1 MCMYQCVCVSV
12 RGCQGKNQSVRVC
25 VSVCQYLLVCGVVIM
40 CISVYLWV
48 IAVCLC
54 MCLCFFCNM

>member
-40 CISVYLWV
+40 CISVVLRDFV
-48 IAVCLC
+48 R
-54 MCLCFFCNM
+54 